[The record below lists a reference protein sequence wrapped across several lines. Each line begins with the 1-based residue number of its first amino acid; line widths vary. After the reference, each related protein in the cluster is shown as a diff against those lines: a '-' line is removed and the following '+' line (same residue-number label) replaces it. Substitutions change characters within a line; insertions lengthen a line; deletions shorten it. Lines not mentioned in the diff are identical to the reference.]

1 MKAVPSKMRKKIENS
16 KDCPIYPNA
25 SRQTTW
31 EFETT
36 IS

>member
-1 MKAVPSKMRKKIENS
+1 MKAEPSKMRKKIENS
-16 KDCPIYPNA
+16 KDCPICPKA

-31 EFETT
+31 ECETT